1 MKTLISLALVFY
13 LLKYHT
19 DKVVVVVFAVGCL
32 LVPFAAY
39 LILAL
44 ASVLAFLLLG
54 LISGSL

>member
-1 MKTLISLALVFY
+1 MKTLIVLALVFY

-19 DKVVVVVFAVGCL
+19 DKVVVAVFAVGCL
-32 LVPFAAY
+32 LVPFATY